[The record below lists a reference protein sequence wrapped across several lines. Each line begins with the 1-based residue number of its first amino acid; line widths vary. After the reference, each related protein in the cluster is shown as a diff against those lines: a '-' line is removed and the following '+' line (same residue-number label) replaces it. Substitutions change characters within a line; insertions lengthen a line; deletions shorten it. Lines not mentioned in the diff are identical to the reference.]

1 MRTGCLWKVLA
12 ENFDAVEVLVLVA
25 EEKDSRA
32 EQKEEKKENNRLGG
46 MERRGCLE
54 ETLYNIFIK

>member
-1 MRTGCLWKVLA
+1 M
-12 ENFDAVEVLVLVA
+12 EVLVLVA